1 MNHLRTLE
9 LEKYAVKVVTVA
21 RATVKVVL
29 LSLFK
34 NRNE

>member
-9 LEKYAVKVVTVA
+9 LEKYAVKAVTVT
-21 RATVKVVL
+21 RVTVKVVL